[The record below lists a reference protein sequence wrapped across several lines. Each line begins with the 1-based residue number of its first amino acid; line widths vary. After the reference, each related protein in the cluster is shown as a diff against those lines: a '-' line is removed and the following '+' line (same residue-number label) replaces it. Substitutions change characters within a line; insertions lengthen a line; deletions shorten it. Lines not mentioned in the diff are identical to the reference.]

1 MARSQ
6 RQIVGKNL
14 GEVLTL
20 SEDAD
25 SLYFRGSCVILGIK
39 ESKSVTL
46 CIQPY
51 QGYNY
56 ELLLIS
62 MKLGVRYS
70 QKKNH

>member
-1 MARSQ
+1 MACSL
-6 RQIVGKNL
+6 RQITGKKL

-20 SEDAD
+20 SEDVG

-39 ESKSVTL
+39 ESKIVTM
-46 CIQPY
+46 CVQRY

-62 MKLGVRYS
+62 VKLGVLYS
-70 QKKNH
+70 QK